1 MWGRSLS
8 QEDPLEEEMN
18 PLQYSCLENPMG
30 RGDWRA
36 TVHNELGMTEQL
48 STQHFLGVV
57 DCHGNASP
65 LLITKKEFC
74 A

>member
-1 MWGRSLS
+1 
-8 QEDPLEEEMN
+8 
-18 PLQYSCLENPMG
+18 MG

-36 TVHNELGMTEQL
+36 TVHKELGMTEQL
-48 STQHFLGVV
+48 STQRFLGVV

>member
-1 MWGRSLS
+1 MWVRSLS

-30 RGDWRA
+30 RGDCRA
-36 TVHNELGMTEQL
+36 TVHKELGMTEQL

>member
-1 MWGRSLS
+1 
-8 QEDPLEEEMN
+8 
-18 PLQYSCLENPMG
+18 MG

-36 TVHNELGMTEQL
+36 TVHKELGMTEQL
-48 STQHFLGVV
+48 CTQHFLGVV

-65 LLITKKEFC
+65 LFVTKKEFC

>member
-36 TVHNELGMTEQL
+36 TVHKELGMTEQL